1 LAGDP
6 SVGDPLVGDPLAGEP
21 AGREES
27 HDISRNTP
35 VMPEAHL
42 SAAVA
47 TLYRVIRPEPRLR
60 LGEAEALELAPLVAQ
75 WLERGSTPD
84 DLAQALLPGLPVPMH
99 SPAGVLRSRLERKMP
114 PLPAA
119 PPPPAPECAQ
129 CHDPVPQPGI
139 CRACA
144 GLGSPTVRVGGGAAA
159 TVSGAAR
166 VRAALLAARS
176 GLGGQQVATISATI

>member
-1 LAGDP
+1 
-6 SVGDPLVGDPLAGEP
+6 
-21 AGREES
+21 
-27 HDISRNTP
+27 
-35 VMPEAHL
+35 MPQAHL

-75 WLERGSTPD
+75 WLERGNTSD
-84 DLAQALLPGLPVPMH
+84 DLAQALLPGLPAPMH
-99 SPAGVLRSRLERKMP
+99 SPAGVIRSRLERKMP

-144 GLGSPTVRVGGGAAA
+144 GLGSRPVPVGSGAAA
-159 TVSGAAR
+159 TPSGAAR
-166 VRAALLAARS
+166 VRAALHAARS
-176 GLGGQQVATISATI
+176 GLGERQVAAMARSALA